1 MKFATVREVKS
12 RMSEMLRLAGN
23 GKDVLITNRGRPVAV
38 LHGLSEDDLEDYVLA
53 HHPALRKSIEDAWR
67 HYRKHGGLSVEEV
80 MRRLEG
86 KRGKRRGA
94 LPA

>member
-12 RMSEMLRLAGN
+12 RMSEMLRLAGG
-23 GKDVLITNRGRPVAV
+23 GKDVLITNHGRPVAV
-38 LHGLSEDDLEDYVLA
+38 LHGLSEDDLEDYVLS

-80 MRRLEG
+80 MKRLE
-86 KRGKRRGA
+86 KRRGKRNGPVRA
-94 LPA
+94 